1 MTLVG
6 EKQQKIIIPRDETA
20 RKTGNAVPVRL
31 GSSIIVKRQEDD
43 TNITIRTHEQLGPDM
58 CVNESELFL
67 LLTNIDTQYC
77 VCQTGKIA
85 TEFILHVLAR
95 GNANGNILR
104 YFANLR

>member
-6 EKQQKIIIPRDETA
+6 EKKKKKKIIIPRDETA

-43 TNITIRTHEQLGPDM
+43 TNITIRAHEQLGPDM

-67 LLTNIDTQYC
+67 LLTQMF
-77 VCQTGKIA
+77 IA
-85 TEFILHVLAR
+85 HK
-95 GNANGNILR
+95 
-104 YFANLR
+104 Y